1 MLGFYY
7 DSSVCTGCRT
17 CVVACKDKND
27 LPADVNFRRVTTFE
41 TGEYPNVRMYH
52 LSLACNHCE
61 NPACVRACSSGALF
75 VDDDGTVQFDNDL
88 CIGCES
94 CVKACPYGE
103 PQIVPEMNVM
113 RKCNSCKPLRDA
125 GMNPVCV
132 DACPMRAIEFGDLDE
147 IRARHE
153 GESLVADLPCLPYST
168 TTAPSLLVHPKDAAL
183 EEDYKQTIL

>member
-75 VDDDGTVQFDNDL
+75 VDDDGAVRQRPVHRL
-88 CIGCES
+88 RVVREG
-94 CVKACPYGE
+94 V
-103 PQIVPEMNVM
+103 
-113 RKCNSCKPLRDA
+113 PLR
-125 GMNPVCV
+125 
-132 DACPMRAIEFGDLDE
+132 RAADRSRVERHAQVQQLQTP
-147 IRARHE
+147 ARCGHE
-153 GESLVADLPCLPYST
+153 PGVR
-168 TTAPSLLVHPKDAAL
+168 
-183 EEDYKQTIL
+183 